1 MGSLK
6 RKHGPFSPS
15 PSRRRYKVTLLQL
28 LMTVKS
34 EAYQARGIE
43 CDSMNTTKLYTD
55 MPEHTSRLS
64 KASCFTAPQNQT
76 CTSPR
81 ERTTATNHRCTKNYA
96 VSSNHGACRCSTS
109 PFPQPTAMRS
119 PAHSIVCTTPG
130 ARKKATA
137 RLFSAVGLLCF
148 NACVRC
154 TSTRLSFLVTTNAP
168 TVCLAPLLLVKVKVN
183 LSPSNSAFCAPH
195 HSRGKN

>member
-28 LMTVKS
+28 LMTVTS

-81 ERTTATNHRCTKNYA
+81 ERTTATNHRCTKK
-96 VSSNHGACRCSTS
+96 TT
-109 PFPQPTAMRS
+109 PFPATTAPADAVPPHFHS
-119 PAHSIVCTTPG
+119 P
-130 ARKKATA
+130 R
-137 RLFSAVGLLCF
+137 
-148 NACVRC
+148 RC
-154 TSTRLSFLVTTNAP
+154 GRRRTRAF
-168 TVCLAPLLLVKVKVN
+168 APLLVCGRRRRCGC
-183 LSPSNSAFCAPH
+183 SPQCSVCRIH
-195 HSRGKN
+195 GKGADLIRAYFQL